1 MILLYLS
8 IAYMIGVAGGH
19 WVWQAGG
26 MGCGWPGWAWILALL
41 PVPGL
46 IWWERRPAAPS
57 IVPMIWP
64 RSAGFLPVRPA
75 LSQTAL
81 AAIFL
86 CLAAG
91 LLRYASQPAQPCW
104 TPDDL
109 AHYNAVSEG
118 FASGTPVALVGMVA
132 NYPTVKEGRQEL
144 HIQVAELTV
153 EGQTQR
159 VTGKARLTTSPRT
172 PYRYGQPVT
181 VRGGLVEPPVFEG
194 FDYRA
199 YLVRRGIHS
208 LVQRPQ
214 IETLPGPNQGHPL
227 LRTLYSLRE
236 RGEGIVNRSL
246 PEPYAALANGM
257 LLGIESGIPK
267 DLYDQFNLTG
277 TSHVIVISGSN
288 VAIVAGVLMA
298 LGVRLLG
305 RRRALWPTLAGI
317 ALYALLVGGDAAVV
331 RASIMGSLFVIA
343 TVMGRQS
350 AALIGLAVA
359 CWAMTLFN
367 PLTLWDV
374 GFQLSSAATAGLILF
389 SPGLTAWLDKLWPG
403 FGQGGHLTGGGG
415 LPQQA
420 GQAGAGLLRGLVQ
433 DGLLVTL
440 AANFTTLPLVVY
452 YFERLSLVSPLT
464 NLLIAP
470 AQPFIMLWGGGGVI
484 LGLMGLSWLAQAVL
498 WVPYLSLAWTVA
510 MVQGSAAL
518 PGASL
523 LVPDYGLGWLGL
535 TYLILAGVRWRGWI
549 REQIDTWRD
558 RLGLTEPPPPPTS
571 VLVAS
576 SAPAEEGHSVRILAR
591 LSGGASL
598 LGLGVGIFLLVQAIL
613 SGPDGRLHV
622 HFLNI
627 GQGDGIF
634 IQTPSGRQILVDGG
648 MEPQALLAELGRVMP
663 FWDREIDLLILS
675 HPDLDHMGG
684 QLGITQRLRI
694 GQAVVS
700 PVTLSDASG
709 QAWLEV
715 MAAAGVPVAVQ
726 TAGGWIDLGDGV
738 SLWTL
743 WPLSAE
749 EMGRTAILSDDRNE
763 QSLVQKLV
771 YGEFEVLLTGD
782 AGHDVERWL
791 LAAGAPLY
799 ADVLKA
805 GHHGSR
811 NSTGPPFVAQVNPG
825 VAVIQVGENRYGH
838 PHGDVLDA
846 LAGRVILRNDEH
858 GWVHIWTDGAHMWLR
873 TDRGEIPLPTSNS
886 RSNGR

>member
-8 IAYMIGVAGGH
+8 IAYMLGVAGGH
-19 WVWQAGG
+19 LWWQAGG

-46 IWWERRPAAPS
+46 IWWERRPTAPS

-75 LSQTAL
+75 LSQTIL
-81 AAIFL
+81 AAILL
-86 CLAAG
+86 CLTAG
-91 LLRYASQPAQPCW
+91 ILRYASHPAQPCW
-104 TPDDL
+104 TPGDL
-109 AHYNAVSEG
+109 AYYNEVSEG
-118 FASGTPVALVGMVA
+118 FTSGAPVTLVGMVG

-144 HIQVAELTV
+144 HIQVTALETA
-153 EGQTQR
+153 GQR
-159 VTGKARLTTSPRT
+159 HLVTGKARLTTSPRT
-172 PYRYGQPVT
+172 RYSYGQPVS
-181 VRGGLVEPPVFEG
+181 VSGGLVEPPVFEG

-214 IETLPGPNQGHPL
+214 IEVLPGSNQGHPL
-227 LRTLYSLRE
+227 LRTLYSLRA
-236 RGEGIVNRSL
+236 RGEQILNRSL

-257 LLGIESGIPK
+257 LLGIESGIPG

-317 ALYALLVGGDAAVV
+317 GLYALLVGGDSAVV
-331 RASIMGSLFVIA
+331 RASIMGGLFVIA
-343 TVMGRQS
+343 TTSRRQS
-350 AALIGLAVA
+350 TALISLAAA
-359 CWAMTLFN
+359 CWVMTLLN

-389 SPGLTAWLDKLWPG
+389 SPGLTAWLNQLWPG
-403 FGQGGHLTGGGG
+403 FGQGGHLTGGGT

-420 GQAGAGLLRGLVQ
+420 GQASAGLLRGLVQ
-433 DGLLVTL
+433 DGLLITL

-452 YFERLSLVSPLT
+452 YFDRLSLVSPLT

-484 LGLMGLSWLAQAVL
+484 LGLMGLSWLAQAAL
-498 WVPYLSLAWTVA
+498 WVPFLSLAWTVA
-510 MVQGSAAL
+510 MVQGTAAL

-523 LVPDYGLGWLGL
+523 LIPDYGLGWLGL
-535 TYLILAGVRWRGWI
+535 TYLILAGARWQGWI
-549 REQIDTWRD
+549 RERLQAWRD
-558 RLGLTEPPPPPTS
+558 RLGLAEPPPPPTS
-571 VLVAS
+571 TLLAS
-576 SAPAEEGHSVRILAR
+576 SAQKEPGRGMWLLGRVT
-591 LSGGASL
+591 GGASL
-598 LGLGVGIFLLVQAIL
+598 LGLGVGIFLLARIVL

-622 HFLNI
+622 HFLDI

-648 MEPQALLAELGRVMP
+648 MEPQTLLAELGRVMP
-663 FWDREIDLLILS
+663 FWDRDIDLLILS

-684 QLGITQRLRI
+684 QLGITERLGI
-694 GQAVVS
+694 GQAVAS
-700 PVTLSDASG
+700 PVTWSDASG
-709 QAWLEV
+709 QGWLDV
-715 MAAAGVPVAVQ
+715 MAAAGVPVSVQ

-743 WPLSAE
+743 WPLSPE
-749 EMGRTAILSDDRNE
+749 QMGRTAIPSDDRNE

-782 AGHDVERWL
+782 AGVDVERWM
-791 LAAGAPLY
+791 LAQGAPLY

-811 NSTGPPFVAQVNPG
+811 NSTGPPFVAQVNPS

-838 PHGDVLDA
+838 PHQDVLDV
-846 LAGRVILRNDEH
+846 LAGRVILRNDDH

-873 TDRGEIPLPTSNS
+873 TQQGEIPLPDQGLSQLP
-886 RSNGR
+886 